1 MIYWDITIGLP
12 FEFWRSRI
20 MLSAK
25 IFSVSWYHKPTVVWG
40 SETNI
45 YVMQFTC
52 SHGNKCAGVIAG
64 KRGND
69 LCVTGLAYEASI
81 AGKSI
86 TLVD

>member
-1 MIYWDITIGLP
+1 MNSEGQGLCYLPKSSVLVDITNKLDI
-12 FEFWRSRI
+12 
-20 MLSAK
+20 
-25 IFSVSWYHKPTVVWG
+25 TVVWG

-52 SHGNKCAGVIAG
+52 SHGNKRAGVIAG

-69 LCVTGLAYEASI
+69 LCGTGLAYEASI

>member
-1 MIYWDITIGLP
+1 
-12 FEFWRSRI
+12 
-20 MLSAK
+20 
-25 IFSVSWYHKPTVVWG
+25 
-40 SETNI
+40 
-45 YVMQFTC
+45 MQFTC